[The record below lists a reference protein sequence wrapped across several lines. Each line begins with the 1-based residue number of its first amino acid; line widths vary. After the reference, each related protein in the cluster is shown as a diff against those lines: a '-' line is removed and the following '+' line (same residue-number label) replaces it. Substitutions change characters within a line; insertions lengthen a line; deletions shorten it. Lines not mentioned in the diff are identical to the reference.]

1 MTGPIPEPAS
11 RAFEPASSSGAPS
24 IPAAGVPAFA
34 NPRSEALA
42 LRFGGNAPVRTPE
55 EQAAYKANAARKQA
69 ELAEARRQKDA
80 ARRQREREDEDRR
93 DAIKEARAKAKADK
107 EAARKK
113 K

>member
-11 RAFEPASSSGAPS
+11 RAFEPSRPSGAPS
-24 IPAAGVPAFA
+24 IPAAGGPAFA

-55 EQAAYKANAARKQA
+55 EQARIK
-69 ELAEARRQKDA
+69 AEAQRKRDEKDA
-80 ARRQREREDEDRR
+80 ARRQKEALRKQKEREEDER
-93 DAIKEARAKAKADK
+93 KEKAKAER
-107 EAARKK
+107 EAKRKK

>member
-11 RAFEPASSSGAPS
+11 RAFEPASSSGAAS
-24 IPAAGVPAFA
+24 SAPAGGPAFA

-42 LRFGGNAPVRTPE
+42 LRFGGNAPVRTRE

-69 ELAEARRQKDA
+69 EKDA
-80 ARRQREREDEDRR
+80 ARRQ
-93 DAIKEARAKAKADK
+93 KEALRKQKEQEEDDRKERAKAER
-107 EAARKK
+107 EAKRKK